1 MTGFKKSSAI
11 IEIPIIVIL
20 LFPNKNLDN
29 RGNTT
34 IDGIFYW
41 SRYCE
46 ITVIEIPI
54 YQRPPIILYLYFL
67 QGIPVLLPISLDKLR
82 ILGIPSE
89 EEDGQAYCSLKMLKS
104 SILQMLEFKKDVNDP
119 FRRIFVKCKYLLFF
133 WAFFPFL
140 GRYTRKRR
148 IWSTRMSGNGSERIL
163 AGHPLGRICWELQLF
178 PVCLLLSANIM

>member
-1 MTGFKKSSAI
+1 MTGSKKSSQI
-11 IEIPIIVIL
+11 IEIPIIIVIL

-54 YQRPPIILYLYFL
+54 YQRPPVILYLYFL

-119 FRRIFVKCKYLLFF
+119 FRRIFVKCIYTYLLFF
-133 WAFFPFL
+133 WAFFHFWGAIPGKEGF
-140 GRYTRKRR
+140 G
-148 IWSTRMSGNGSERIL
+148 
-163 AGHPLGRICWELQLF
+163 PLGWVEMV
-178 PVCLLLSANIM
+178 PKGS

>member
-1 MTGFKKSSAI
+1 M
-11 IEIPIIVIL
+11 IL

-54 YQRPPIILYLYFL
+54 YQRPPVILYLYFL

-119 FRRIFVKCKYLLFF
+119 LSNENIFAIFLSC
-133 WAFFPFL
+133 FPFL

>member
-133 WAFFPFL
+133 WAFFHFWGAIPGKEGF
-140 GRYTRKRR
+140 G
-148 IWSTRMSGNGSERIL
+148 
-163 AGHPLGRICWELQLF
+163 PLGWVEMV
-178 PVCLLLSANIM
+178 PKGS